1 MKTLTHSFKKTSAL
15 LASGLLSLGLLTTA
29 STVIAAPSEALIS
42 QYNQAA
48 AGDEALVETVVT
60 ELTTLI
66 DNEGANPLT
75 LVYLGSGQT
84 LQGRDAFW
92 PWNKMKLVE
101 KGLATID
108 KGLNLMGTQKIASEQ
123 QTVIMGLPESY
134 MARAIAATTYSQL
147 PDMFNHFERGYDLY
161 LDLLDEPYIQ
171 QAPFEATSWIYAYAI
186 EAAIRAEDVNQAKLW
201 LAVMEQ
207 RGPESNDTIAA
218 QSLINQA

>member
-15 LASGLLSLGLLTTA
+15 LASGLLSLGLLTSP
-29 STVIAAPSEALIS
+29 STVFAAPSEALIS

-48 AGDEALVETVVT
+48 AGDEDLVETVVAD
-60 ELTTLI
+60 LTTLI
-66 DNEGANPLT
+66 DTEGAQPLS

-108 KGLNLMGTQKIASEQ
+108 KGLNLMASQKMPTEQ
-123 QTVIMGLPESY
+123 QAVVMGLPERY

-161 LDLLDEPYIQ
+161 LGLLDEPYIQ
-171 QAPFEATSWIYAYAI
+171 QAPFEATSWIYTYAI
-186 EAAIRAEDVNQAKLW
+186 EAAIRAEDLNQAKLW
-201 LAVMEQ
+201 LSVMEQ
-207 RGPESNDTIAA
+207 RGPDSNETITAK
-218 QSLINQA
+218 SLINQA